1 MSEGDKETGYY
12 DVERIVGYRKS
23 ERMMR
28 DEYLVKWEGCEE
40 YTFEPVHHL
49 NGCRRKMSE
58 FHERILEAAGLE
70 SNPAVKTS
78 NNLDSESDVILPPE
92 AKEKINML
100 KRLYPVNAECG
111 IAKGW
116 KVSKILGAQLRSKP
130 YTYLVQYEDHK
141 QVEHVDVEYVNKKCP
156 QDDHVEN
163 RIEKKLALAPGSD
176 PIVLVEDISVKTSY
190 ASDIIPVA
198 LSSA

>member
-1 MSEGDKETGYY
+1 MPEGDEETGYY
-12 DVERIVGYRKS
+12 DVESIVGCRKS

-49 NGCRRKMSE
+49 NGCRRKISE
-58 FHERILEAAGLE
+58 FHERILKAAGVE
-70 SNPAVKTS
+70 SNPAVEIS
-78 NNLDSESDVILPPE
+78 NDSDSESDVILPPE
-92 AKEKINML
+92 AKDKINML
-100 KRLYPVNAECG
+100 KRMYPVNAECG

-116 KVSKILGAQLRSKP
+116 KVSKILGAQLRNKP

-156 QDDHVEN
+156 QVAERFYVHID
-163 RIEKKLALAPGSD
+163 KPYPGHCH
-176 PIVLVEDISVKTSY
+176 PY
-190 ASDIIPVA
+190 AS
-198 LSSA
+198 